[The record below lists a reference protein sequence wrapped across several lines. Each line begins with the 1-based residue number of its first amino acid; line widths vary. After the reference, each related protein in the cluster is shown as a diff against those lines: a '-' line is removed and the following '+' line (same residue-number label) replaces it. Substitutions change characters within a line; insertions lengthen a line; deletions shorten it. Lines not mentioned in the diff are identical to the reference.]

1 MKKLLIITICAF
13 VCMGSL
19 RADEGMW
26 LPSLMGRQIKDM
38 QKRGF
43 KLTAED
49 IYSVNQ
55 ASLKDAIVQ
64 FGGGCTGELVSER
77 GLLLTNHHCG
87 YSQIQ
92 SHSTLENDYLTKGF
106 WAMDASQEL
115 PNEGLTVLFL
125 VRMDDVTGH
134 VLEGVSGSM
143 SDSMQ
148 TKKIRTNI
156 AKIKKQAVTGTKYEA
171 SVESFYYGNQY
182 FLFVYEK
189 FMDVRLVAA
198 PPSSIG
204 KFGGDTDNW
213 MWPRHTGDFSIFRIY
228 ADKDNQPAEYS
239 KDNVPY
245 RPKKHFAISTKG
257 VTPGD
262 FTFVYGF
269 PGRTSQYITSD
280 AVDYILNVSNPV
292 KINLRS
298 LRLGV
303 INQAQ
308 AQDAKTRIMYASKNA
323 SIANSWKKWQGES
336 KGIAR
341 LGTIEKKR
349 EAEGEFQKWALTRA
363 RYRDV
368 LPHMIK
374 SYARLKDYALATNY
388 HKEAIL
394 AIELVKFIDKLTIE
408 KSVKERQ
415 KIAEEFYKDYLPAID
430 QQIAVLML
438 EQYIKGI
445 TPKLIPKG
453 LLSDVKTAGGVQGYV
468 DKIFDSSQLTTREG
482 FDKLKAMDS
491 SVIACDNAV
500 KFYNLFNDFYRD
512 NIYKKYTHIN
522 TQITSLYGT
531 YMQGL
536 MEMQPQRNFYPDAN
550 FTLRVTYGAIEG
562 YKPSDGIT
570 HLPISTLDGIIEKDN
585 PEIYDYDIPQQLR
598 ELYATKDYGRWSEA
612 GTVPVAFLAT
622 NHTTGG
628 NSGSPVLNA
637 HGELV
642 GINFDRTWLSTMS
655 DVEFDP
661 QMCRNIAIDIRY
673 LLFIVDKLGG
683 ADYLIKEMDVR

>member
-13 VCMGSL
+13 VWMGTL

-43 KLTAED
+43 KLSAED

-64 FGGGCTGELVSER
+64 FGGGCTGEVVSDK

-92 SHSTLENDYLTKGF
+92 NHSTLENDYLTKGF
-106 WAMDASQEL
+106 WAMTTSQEL
-115 PNEGLTVLFL
+115 PNPGLTVSFL
-125 VRMDDVTGH
+125 VRMDDVTQQ
-134 VLEGVSGSM
+134 VMEGVPVSE
-143 SDSMQ
+143 SDSLQ
-148 TKKIRTNI
+148 VKKIRSNI
-156 AKIKKQAVTGTKYEA
+156 TKIKKEATKGTKYNA
-171 SVESFYYGNQY
+171 SVEPFYYGNQY

-189 FMDVRLVAA
+189 FKDVRLVAA

-228 ADKDNQPAEYS
+228 ADKNNQPAEYS
-239 KDNVPY
+239 KDNIPY

-257 VTPGD
+257 VKQGD

-269 PGRTSQYITSD
+269 PGRTSEYITSD

-292 KINLRS
+292 KINLRT
-298 LRLGV
+298 LRLDV
-303 INQAQ
+303 INRAQ

-349 EAEGEFQKWALTRA
+349 NAESEFQKWALSRA
-363 RYRDV
+363 QYRDV
-368 LPHMIK
+368 LPRMIK
-374 SYARLKDYALATNY
+374 AYARLKDYALATDY

-394 AIELVKFIDKLTIE
+394 AIELVKFIDKLRNE
-408 KSVKERQ
+408 KSLNERQ
-415 KIAEEFYKDYLPAID
+415 KIVSEFYKDYLPTID
-430 QQIAVLML
+430 RQIAVLML
-438 EQYIKGI
+438 EQYIKG
-445 TPKLIPKG
+445 TAPEFMPKG
-453 LLSDVKTAGGVQGYV
+453 FIGDVNTADGAQGYI
-468 DKIFDSSQLTTREG
+468 DNIFNSSQLTSFDG
-482 FDKLKAMDS
+482 FTKLAAMDS
-491 SVIACDNAV
+491 TAFANDAVV
-500 KFYNLFNDFYRD
+500 KFYNLFNDFYCD
-512 NIYKKYTHIN
+512 NIYKEYTQIN
-522 TQITSLYGT
+522 AQITSLYSI
-531 YMQGL
+531 YMRGL
-536 MEMQPQRNFYPDAN
+536 MEMQPRRNFYPDAN
-550 FTLRVTYGAIEG
+550 FTLRVAYGAIEG

-585 PEIYDYDIPQQLR
+585 PEIYDYDIPQKLR
-598 ELYATKDYGRWSEA
+598 ELHAAKDYGRWGEA

-637 HGELV
+637 HGELI

-655 DVEFDP
+655 DVEFDS

-683 ADYLIKEMDVR
+683 ADYLIREMDVR